1 MRHRTGA
8 IGTLFAI
15 AAIVPLADPAHARQ
29 DLDCRDFAFQEDA
42 QAAFE
47 ADRGD
52 PHRLDEDPGP
62 DDGIAC
68 EALPRVGSGVI
79 SPVRPSASASPSPSV
94 SPSPSASPSV
104 GPSGSAS
111 PSGSADASTPGT
123 TAPATAPSRGVRGGA
138 GGAVSWGPS
147 DWETG
152 IGLAFAAGAVLAAGC
167 LVRRRRRH

>member
-1 MRHRTGA
+1 MRRRTGA

-52 PHRLDEDPGP
+52 PHRLDEDQGP

-68 EALPRVGSGVI
+68 ESLPRVGSGVI
-79 SPVRPSASASPSPSV
+79 SPVRPSASASPSPS
-94 SPSPSASPSV
+94 ASPSV
-104 GPSGSAS
+104 GPSPSTS
-111 PSGSADASTPGT
+111 PAGPGT
-123 TAPATAPSRGVRGGA
+123 TAPATTAPSRGVRGGA
-138 GGAVSWGPS
+138 GGAVSSGPS
-147 DWETG
+147 GGETAV
-152 IGLAFAAGAVLAAGC
+152 GLAFAAGAVLAAGC
-167 LVRRRRRH
+167 LVRRRRRN

>member
-1 MRHRTGA
+1 MRRRTGA

-47 ADRGD
+47 ADPGD
-52 PHRLDEDPGP
+52 PHRLDEDQGP

-79 SPVRPSASASPSPSV
+79 SPVRPSASASPSPSA
-94 SPSPSASPSV
+94 SPSASPSV

-111 PSGSADASTPGT
+111 RSGLVA
-123 TAPATAPSRGVRGGA
+123 TATATAPSRGVRGGA
-138 GGAVSWGPS
+138 GGAVSSGPS

-152 IGLAFAAGAVLAAGC
+152 IGLTFAAGAVLAAGC
-167 LVRRRRRH
+167 LVRRRRH

>member
-1 MRHRTGA
+1 MRRRTGA

-15 AAIVPLADPAHARQ
+15 AAIVPLAAPAHARQ

-47 ADRGD
+47 AEPGD

-79 SPVRPSASASPSPSV
+79 SPVRPSASASPSPPA
-94 SPSPSASPSV
+94 SPSPT
-104 GPSGSAS
+104 AS
-111 PSGSADASTPGT
+111 PSGSASASVPGT

-152 IGLAFAAGAVLAAGC
+152 IGLTFAAGAVLAAGC
-167 LVRRRRRH
+167 LVGRRRRH